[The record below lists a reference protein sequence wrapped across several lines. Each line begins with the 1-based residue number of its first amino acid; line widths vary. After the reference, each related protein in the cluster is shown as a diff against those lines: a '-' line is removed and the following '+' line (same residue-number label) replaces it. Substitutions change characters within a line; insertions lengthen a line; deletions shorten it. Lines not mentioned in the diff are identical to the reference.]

1 MWKFTY
7 HFIHLL
13 IYIIT
18 KPLFRYKAIGTR
30 HIPKK
35 GGAILA
41 SNHASYVDPFFVG
54 LGVVRRINYLAK
66 KELFSSRVTSYF
78 LRNLFRVIPIDREQ
92 MDRTTLK
99 TIYGHLRSNEI
110 LLMFPEGTR
119 SYDGSLQE
127 AKMGI
132 GMIAYNT
139 QAPIIPVYISGSH
152 AILPRDAKRVHLKQC
167 SVYFGSPVNLDEL
180 YTQRKSKE
188 LYKTISE
195 NIMESI
201 GKLQEKAKQ
210 DNMALETR
218 ATH

>member
-66 KELFSSRVTSYF
+66 KELFSSKVTSYF

-139 QAPIIPVYISGSH
+139 QVPIIPVYISGSH
-152 AILPRDAKRVHLKQC
+152 EILPRDAKRVHFKQC
-167 SVYFGSPVNLDEL
+167 SVYFGPPVNLDAL
-180 YTQRKSKE
+180 YKQRKSKE

-201 GKLQEKAKQ
+201 GKLQKKAKQ
-210 DNMALETR
+210 GNNGSETG
-218 ATH
+218 AAH

>member
-139 QAPIIPVYISGSH
+139 QVPIIPVYISGSH
-152 AILPRDAKRVHLKQC
+152 AILPRDDKRVHLKQC
-167 SVYFGSPVNLDEL
+167 SVYFGPPINLDGF
-180 YTQRKSKE
+180 YKQRKSKE
-188 LYKTISE
+188 LYKTISD
-195 NIMESI
+195 NIMSSI

-210 DNMALETR
+210 DNRGSETG

>member
-18 KPLFRYKAIGTR
+18 KPLFRYKAIGTC

-66 KELFSSRVTSYF
+66 KELFSNSITSYF
-78 LRNLFRVIPIDREQ
+78 LKNLFRVIPIDREQ
-92 MDRTTLK
+92 MDRSTLK
-99 TIYGHLRSNEI
+99 TIYSYLRSNEI

-119 SYDGSLQE
+119 SFDGRLQE
-127 AKMGI
+127 AKIGI

-139 QAPIIPVYISGSH
+139 QVPIIPVYISGSH
-152 AILPRDAKRVHLKQC
+152 KILPRDAKRVHLKQC
-167 SVYFGSPVNLDEL
+167 SVYFGPPVSLDEF
-180 YTQRKSKE
+180 YKQQKSKE

-195 NIMESI
+195 NIMASI
-201 GKLQEKAKQ
+201 GRLQEKSQQ
-210 DNMALETR
+210 DSIGGETSP
-218 ATH
+218 T

>member
-18 KPLFRYKAIGTR
+18 KPLFRYKAIDAR

-66 KELFSSRVTSYF
+66 KELFSNRVTSYF
-78 LRNLFRVIPIDREQ
+78 LKNLFRVIPIDREQ

-99 TIYGHLRSNEI
+99 TIYRHLRTNEI
-110 LLMFPEGTR
+110 LLIFPEGTR
-119 SYDGSLQE
+119 SLDGKLQE

-139 QAPIIPVYISGSH
+139 QVPIIPVYISGSH
-152 AILPRDAKRVHLKQC
+152 EILPRDAKRIHLKQC
-167 SVYFGSPVNLDEL
+167 SVYFGPPVDLDE
-180 YTQRKSKE
+180 YYNKQKSKE

-195 NIMESI
+195 NILASI
-201 GKLQEKAKQ
+201 GKLQKKAQ
-210 DNMALETR
+210 EDSSAGDRSPTN
-218 ATH
+218 

>member
-35 GGAILA
+35 IGAILA

-66 KELFSSRVTSYF
+66 KELFSSRVASYF

-139 QAPIIPVYISGSH
+139 QVPIIPVYISGSH

-167 SVYFGSPVNLDEL
+167 SVYFGSPLNLDEF
-180 YTQRKSKE
+180 YKQRKSKE

-210 DNMALETR
+210 DNRGLETG